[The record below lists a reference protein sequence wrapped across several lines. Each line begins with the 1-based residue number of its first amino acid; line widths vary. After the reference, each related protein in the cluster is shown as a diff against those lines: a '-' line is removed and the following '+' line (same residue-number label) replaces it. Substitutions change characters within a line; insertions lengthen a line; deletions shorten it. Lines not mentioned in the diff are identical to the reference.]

1 MAEATG
7 ATDQDRTSSPRGRY
21 LPMTESP
28 SLVPADELTAQLP
41 NIGEKYFIPE
51 ALALCCSLQGR
62 RAADLSEDEILMLA
76 LTAAQAALAKHVTPG
91 NRDAEKTL
99 STILGVLD
107 HDTVVQAEIR
117 KLHGMQI
124 KRLFSSTDN
133 RRTMFG
139 LLRRVFQTRVGRGF
153 SNIP

>member
-1 MAEATG
+1 
-7 ATDQDRTSSPRGRY
+7 
-21 LPMTESP
+21 MTESP
-28 SLVPADELTAQLP
+28 SLVPGDELTAQLP
-41 NIGEKYFIPE
+41 NIGEKYFMPE
-51 ALALCCSLQGR
+51 ALALCRSLKGR

-99 STILGVLD
+99 NTILGVLD

-124 KRLFSSTDN
+124 QPGNSVQIPDGSHAARKSPA
-133 RRTMFG
+133 
-139 LLRRVFQTRVGRGF
+139 RGPGF
-153 SNIP
+153 RKCVSV